1 MLFSSIFLHLP
12 KYTFAEEM
20 RALKYMIIT
29 KKAIFII
36 FVFCLAVSVAAACV
50 TDSTVQTGA
59 SAKKLI
65 PIYCVET
72 DEKRVAVTFDAAWGD
87 SDTDRLIEIL
97 ASHNAKATFFIV
109 GEWAQ
114 KYPESV
120 KKLYD
125 SGHEIANHSY
135 NHTAYSTLDENE
147 VSDDISKCNAVL
159 ESITGETP
167 KLLRSPSGDYTD
179 ASEAAAEKANMI
191 TVQWSVDSLD
201 WRGISCDEM
210 TKRVLSATESGSI
223 ILFHND
229 VKNTPEALN
238 TVLTSL
244 TADGY
249 SFVSVSQLIYPE
261 PYKIDGTGR
270 QIKQ

>member
-1 MLFSSIFLHLP
+1 M
-12 KYTFAEEM
+12 
-20 RALKYMIIT
+20 KYMIIT
-29 KKAIFII
+29 KKTLFII
-36 FVFCLAVSVAAACV
+36 CIFCLTVAVAAACV
-50 TDSTVQTGA
+50 TDDTVQTDT
-59 SAKKLI
+59 SPKKLI

-109 GEWAQ
+109 GDWGE

-120 KKLYD
+120 KKFYD
-125 SGHEIANHSY
+125 AGHEIANHSY
-135 NHTAYSTLDENE
+135 NHTAYSTLDENG
-147 VSDDISKCNAVL
+147 VYDDINKCNAVL
-159 ESITGETP
+159 EGITGETP

-179 ASEAAAEKANMI
+179 TSEAAAKRANMT

-210 TKRVLSATESGSI
+210 TKRVLSATENGSI

-229 VKNTPEALN
+229 VKNTPEALDA
-238 TVLTSL
+238 VLTSL
-244 TADGY
+244 AADGY
-249 SFVSVSQLIYPE
+249 SFVTVSQLIYPE
-261 PYKIDGTGR
+261 PYKIDGAGK